1 MNKFFTIIAVSV
13 VLLLTACAPNFQ
25 KEDKIVQEEDA
36 ETNEKAII
44 PKYKISDDYYRTF
57 MPFEPGEARGLVV
70 NNLNTRYDIHE
81 FETGLL
87 RIAQNTFDTNKFV
100 FKEGQYLDS
109 STVSSWLNRKY
120 TEAQL
125 KERNLKEENNLGLNP
140 VDPGTGDIDTRNEEN
155 PIYLAHILEH
165 NYLEEVGGKEG
176 TYKLGGVV
184 IGLAMNSIHYYQKE
198 AYGATYE
205 TDIPQSELVAEGKKI
220 ASEVIKRLR
229 KMDELKDVPITIAMF
244 EQKSRSSV
252 VPGNFFAFAE
262 VGKGSSEIGSWQD
275 VKEKYVL
282 FPSDTALQNHR
293 EDMTWFQN
301 FKQDVE
307 EFFPNYNGV
316 VGKGFY
322 LDDQLQTLTISIP
335 IQFYG
340 KSEAIGFTQYV
351 TGLVME
357 HFPDYIAVEVNVSSV
372 YGQEAVIVRSP
383 NQDEPFVHVYQ

>member
-1 MNKFFTIIAVSV
+1 MNKFFTVIAVSV
-13 VLLLTACAPNFQ
+13 VLLLAACAPNFQ
-25 KEDKIVQEEDA
+25 QEDKIVQEEDA
-36 ETNEKAII
+36 ETSEKAII

-109 STVSSWLNRKY
+109 STVSSWLNRKF
-120 TEAQL
+120 TKEQL
-125 KERNLKEENNLGLNP
+125 KDRDMKEENNVGLNP
-140 VDPGTGDIDTRNEEN
+140 VDPGSGDIDTRNEEN

-205 TDIPQSELVAEGKKI
+205 TEIPHSKLEAEGKKI
-220 ASEVIKRLR
+220 AAEVIKRLR
-229 KMDELKDVPITIAMF
+229 KMDDLKEVPITIALF

-252 VPGNFFAFAE
+252 VPGNFFAYAE
-262 VGKGSSEIGSWQD
+262 VGKGSSEIGGWQN

-282 FPSDTALQNHR
+282 FPSEAALQNHR

-357 HFPDYIAVEVNVSSV
+357 HFPDYVAVEVNVSSV
-372 YGQEAVIVRSP
+372 YGQEAVIVRNP